1 MPPLTRANVCSLARN
16 RIRLHGHG
24 ATVAPHASP
33 PFCIF
38 PAACGRQAARA
49 RDREFA
55 HIQIHPVSVI
65 MRRCAAARARPRGRR
80 RIEHTHTLK
89 TFGFKFAISIYDFLA
104 RARAFFTVF
113 TFS

>member
-55 HIQIHPVSVI
+55 HIQIHPVSV
-65 MRRCAAARARPRGRR
+65 RSSCAAARAAAGTAENRTHSHIEDI
-80 RIEHTHTLK
+80 RIHLR
-89 TFGFKFAISIYDFLA
+89 FRWDSRD
-104 RARAFFTVF
+104 
-113 TFS
+113 